1 MPVSTSDPQ
10 MMMDWSH
17 HPSVPHN
24 MPSPYYFLGTHPR
37 YDWTAPDILSSF
49 LQLDRNLFST
59 DNILSDEGRREL
71 IEAYPALRNV
81 EYRAPVTLP
90 AVHKLDILGHELLQ
104 SSGVPDMDLERHLNM
119 LNNARTLLVNACA
132 TVIYSRNKIV
142 MHAVN
147 PHFSAPDPSAS
158 KRYTMASEDFLQEVT

>member
-1 MPVSTSDPQ
+1 
-10 MMMDWSH
+10 
-17 HPSVPHN
+17 

-90 AVHKLDILGHELLQ
+90 AVHKCMNNDKQLKD
-104 SSGVPDMDLERHLNM
+104 SSLHDL
-119 LNNARTLLVNACA
+119 
-132 TVIYSRNKIV
+132 
-142 MHAVN
+142 
-147 PHFSAPDPSAS
+147 
-158 KRYTMASEDFLQEVT
+158 

>member
-1 MPVSTSDPQ
+1 M
-10 MMMDWSH
+10 
-17 HPSVPHN
+17 
-24 MPSPYYFLGTHPR
+24 
-37 YDWTAPDILSSF
+37 
-49 LQLDRNLFST
+49 
-59 DNILSDEGRREL
+59 
-71 IEAYPALRNV
+71 
-81 EYRAPVTLP
+81 
-90 AVHKLDILGHELLQ
+90 DILGHELLQ
-104 SSGVPDMDLERHLNM
+104 SSGVPDIDLERHLNM